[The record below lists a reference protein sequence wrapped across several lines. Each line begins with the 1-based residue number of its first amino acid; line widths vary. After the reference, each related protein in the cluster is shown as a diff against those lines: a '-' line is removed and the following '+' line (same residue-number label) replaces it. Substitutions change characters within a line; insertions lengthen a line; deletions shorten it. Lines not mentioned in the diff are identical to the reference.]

1 MLISSPDTREGHGAV
16 DEAKPTDEVV
26 HFWKQMMD
34 RFGDEEKYN
43 EYLINQFKHGD
54 DPEIIIVVSKLLTG
68 FDAPRNTVLYLTRPM
83 KEHNLLQ
90 AIARVNRVYDP
101 DSDEVKGDK
110 EEGYI
115 VDYDGVL
122 KDLDEAFSS
131 YDALAGYEESDLE
144 GLMRSVSDILDK
156 VPQTH
161 SHLLT
166 CSGRLAT
173 ARMKRPMRCS
183 LLMMLCG
190 GLLWCLT
197 AYGKALTAA

>member
-1 MLISSPDTREGHGAV
+1 
-16 DEAKPTDEVV
+16 
-26 HFWKQMMD
+26 MMD

-43 EYLINQFKHGD
+43 ECLINQFKHGD

-101 DSDEVKGDK
+101 DSDEVTGDK
-110 EEGYI
+110 EGYI

-131 YDALAGYEESDLE
+131 YDALAGYQESDLE
-144 GLMRSVSDILDK
+144 GLMRNVGDILEK
-156 VPQTH
+156 LPQNH
-161 SHLLT
+161 SHLLDLFRPLADSSDEGPMG
-166 CSGRLAT
+166 CST
-173 ARMKRPMRCS
+173 DD
-183 LLMMLCG
+183 
-190 GLLWCLT
+190 
-197 AYGKALTAA
+197 ALRRSSMVA